1 MLERV
6 KVGLL
11 GVIAFCLVVLVLRG
25 SEPTWGELLSA
36 QDKQAV
42 LNRASLVRVSGPIT
56 VDSMT
61 TGVLDVQVVP

>member
-6 KVGLL
+6 KVALL

-25 SEPTWGELLSA
+25 SEPTWGELVSG

-42 LNRASLVRVSGPIT
+42 MNRAKLVRVSGPVT
-56 VDSMT
+56 VDAMT
-61 TGVLDVQVVP
+61 TGVLDVQIAP